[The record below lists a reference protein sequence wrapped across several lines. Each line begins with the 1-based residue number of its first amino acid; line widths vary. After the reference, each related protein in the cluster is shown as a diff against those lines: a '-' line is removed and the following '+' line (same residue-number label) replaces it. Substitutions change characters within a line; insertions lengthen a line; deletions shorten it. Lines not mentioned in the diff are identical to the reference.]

1 MSVSQSMRQSM
12 SQSKYHGNN
21 ELVLKNSS
29 ENTRLIVEL
38 IKLSQESD
46 EKSDF
51 RNEIKKCVA
60 CLQSDD
66 HQLRAYQLAIL
77 EVS

>member
-12 SQSKYHGNN
+12 RQSKYHGHN

-51 RNEIKKCVA
+51 RNEIKKCVT